1 MTTSYKNVDVEID
14 IDLND
19 VTDFISEATK
29 SELESITEALASKGL
44 NVAFLHLDSATVAH
58 LVNRANQF
66 GIQDMLLELKQAGE
80 KIGSYLNLK
89 AVNHE

>member
-58 LVNRANQF
+58 LISQANQF
-66 GIQDMLLELKQAGE
+66 GIKDMLLELKQAGE
-80 KIGSYLNLK
+80 KVGSYLNLK
-89 AVNHE
+89 AVTHE

>member
-58 LVNRANQF
+58 LVSRANQF

-80 KIGSYLNLK
+80 KVGSYLNLK

>member
-58 LVNRANQF
+58 LISRANQF
-66 GIQDMLLELKQAGE
+66 GIKDMLLELKQAGE
-80 KIGSYLNLK
+80 KVSSYLNLK
-89 AVNHE
+89 AVTHE